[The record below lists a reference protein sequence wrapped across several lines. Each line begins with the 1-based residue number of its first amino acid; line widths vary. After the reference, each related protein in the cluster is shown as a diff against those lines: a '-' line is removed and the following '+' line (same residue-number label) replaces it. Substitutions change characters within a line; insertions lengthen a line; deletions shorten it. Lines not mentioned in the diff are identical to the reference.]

1 MTWERQEQC
10 STSKLLFKL
19 LKIKGTCEQLINN
32 KHLGTKLF
40 VLIEHEKHM
49 THIFCLVQ
57 SYKGKE
63 GCPLL
68 WILYSNGYI
77 RLCLQG

>member
-40 VLIEHEKHM
+40 VLVEHEKHM
-49 THIFCLVQ
+49 TPIFFV
-57 SYKGKE
+57 
-63 GCPLL
+63 
-68 WILYSNGYI
+68 
-77 RLCLQG
+77 